1 MVENDTSSVEYQLST
16 STGPFDIPFYFI
28 ENGHISAWLYT
39 ANSDGSYDETT
50 LSLDTDYTLTGAG
63 DSDGGTLTLT
73 EAHDGAILLI
83 ARTPDAT
90 QLTSYVATGKFPA
103 TSHERALDKLTML
116 IQQIYWWWDDLPLKR
131 PNIFANFYHAKNRF
145 IKYLKNPVDEQDAAT
160 KNYTDGLY
168 DGAISHADAQFKR
181 TLRVPESSV
190 NILPSAPNRA
200 WMGLGFDGAG
210 QPKLQDPAGTGL
222 WGYVPAIGSFEKG
235 SLLTQRFEVLLWE
248 STDEYWRWDGAM
260 PKIVLPG
267 STPDTAGG
275 RGKGKW
281 LDVTDATLR
290 SNLGSDEGQLLIG
303 APANIEALRGILTTG
318 TGRITTRGALSAGD
332 GGSGTWIFESSDL
345 SSQVSSYP
353 RLFIAPVYD
362 PTGASGAWRL
372 DISDCIHAV
381 QYGVG
386 LMALDTSVDISDL
399 TQPSEPEDTSDT
411 DAMTAYYLQ
420 MGQYNAA
427 VFTRQAA
434 EAAAFNKEVLDQIVL
449 WANSQYLIYLPPLP
463 IYITYLRYDG
473 VAPKFKGSFGTNRNN
488 GTMFLTTDA
497 LSTEPVI
504 KVTSPTDSEDSRLS
518 GLFMED
524 IFTASMDFFS
534 VPNYD
539 TFTDNRS
546 ARTCYD
552 FNFSGTQ
559 IHLDRLYAG
568 GFKRGIINNEL
579 WDGYLGEV
587 RLLYCSDPNGS
598 VPAAFIGTIDGDNSN
613 NLQIDHLH
621 IEFSPYSLELGF
633 CEHVTFNVV
642 KCESWRKLDATNYV
656 VKIQAEA
663 TKVKINSLHV
673 TTQNSTKTHAI
684 YDAGQFTEI
693 NTLWCAG
700 GQSADYPYAG
710 IHWYYGV
717 ATNNSKKVIKNAH
730 MNRMYAADGS
740 DPSDYPVILAN
751 YQRFDGT
758 LRLSDSY
765 ETSLGTI
772 TNVKTG
778 LVAVGTQCI
787 VHDVDLIVGAGDK
800 SAGPVFY
807 FKGDG
812 ANVENITQT
821 AGNVIYRLAGGNVAN
836 NRIGG
841 WGSQFQ
847 NTSSGT
853 IYTYG
858 KRTVF
863 LSAAT
868 AVSQIYGMVGDIIT
882 IVSRVS
888 GSTLVYDASK
898 IVTDGAA
905 TIIMTAGK
913 PYQFLMEESG
923 KAVQI

>member
-1 MVENDTSSVEYQLST
+1 MSTYKTGNPLGSAAVKDLFDNAENLDFALNSLTALIWTDRLGKTRRSFFGMESAFVTQLTSQESRFNTFIQSSGYQIV
-16 STGPFDIPFYFI
+16 GD
-28 ENGHISAWLYT
+28 YT
-39 ANSDGSYDETT
+39 AGP
-50 LSLDTDYTLTGAG
+50 
-63 DSDGGTLTLT
+63 LTLT
-73 EAHDGAILLI
+73 EYNQLI
-83 ARTPDAT
+83 RYNNE
-90 QLTSYVATGKFPA
+90 LY
-103 TSHERALDKLTML
+103 KLTAATD
-116 IQQIYWWWDDLPLKR
+116 IPFTTAG
-131 PNIFANFYHAKNRF
+131 NT
-145 IKYLKNPVDEQDAAT
+145 DETWTSTDAAHFVSV
-160 KNYTDGLY
+160 G
-168 DGAISHADAQFKR
+168 DAA
-181 TLRVPESSV
+181 LR
-190 NILPSAPNRA
+190 
-200 WMGLGFDGAG
+200 
-210 QPKLQDPAGTGL
+210 Q
-222 WGYVPAIGSFEKG
+222 
-235 SLLTQRFEVLLWE
+235 
-248 STDEYWRWDGAM
+248 
-260 PKIVLPG
+260 
-267 STPDTAGG
+267 
-275 RGKGKW
+275 
-281 LDVTDATLR
+281 
-290 SNLGSDEGQLLIG
+290 NLGSGEGQLLIG

-633 CEHVTFNVV
+633 CEHVTFNV
-642 KCESWRKLDATNYV
+642 
-656 VKIQAEA
+656 
-663 TKVKINSLHV
+663 
-673 TTQNSTKTHAI
+673 
-684 YDAGQFTEI
+684 
-693 NTLWCAG
+693 
-700 GQSADYPYAG
+700 
-710 IHWYYGV
+710 
-717 ATNNSKKVIKNAH
+717 
-730 MNRMYAADGS
+730 
-740 DPSDYPVILAN
+740 
-751 YQRFDGT
+751 
-758 LRLSDSY
+758 
-765 ETSLGTI
+765 
-772 TNVKTG
+772 
-778 LVAVGTQCI
+778 
-787 VHDVDLIVGAGDK
+787 
-800 SAGPVFY
+800 
-807 FKGDG
+807 
-812 ANVENITQT
+812 
-821 AGNVIYRLAGGNVAN
+821 
-836 NRIGG
+836 
-841 WGSQFQ
+841 
-847 NTSSGT
+847 
-853 IYTYG
+853 
-858 KRTVF
+858 
-863 LSAAT
+863 
-868 AVSQIYGMVGDIIT
+868 
-882 IVSRVS
+882 
-888 GSTLVYDASK
+888 
-898 IVTDGAA
+898 
-905 TIIMTAGK
+905 
-913 PYQFLMEESG
+913 
-923 KAVQI
+923 

>member
-1 MVENDTSSVEYQLST
+1 MAITDTQQTAQFAASAAVSAAEAKQYALSIEKPIIDIAESVDEAKNAAIASGMYLDETKDIATGLSARIDFEISEKEAEFESQMQSQRSEFELAQQTKEDAFLTSQVQMDSDFNLSQTEKEDRFQQFLISSGYVFLGGYED
-16 STGPFDIPFYFI
+16 GPFQF
-28 ENGHISAWLYT
+28 SARNQYIRYDNQYYRLNAATDVGFTTTGTT
-39 ANSDGSYDETT
+39 AAS
-50 LSLDTDYTLTGAG
+50 
-63 DSDGGTLTLT
+63 
-73 EAHDGAILLI
+73 
-83 ARTPDAT
+83 
-90 QLTSYVATGKFPA
+90 
-103 TSHERALDKLTML
+103 
-116 IQQIYWWWDDLPLKR
+116 
-131 PNIFANFYHAKNRF
+131 FANDVTHFV
-145 IKYLKNPVDEQDAAT
+145 LM
-160 KNYTDGLY
+160 DG
-168 DGAISHADAQFKR
+168 D
-181 TLRVPESSV
+181 TLRQ
-190 NILPSAPNRA
+190 N
-200 WMGLGFDGAG
+200 
-210 QPKLQDPAGTGL
+210 
-222 WGYVPAIGSFEKG
+222 
-235 SLLTQRFEVLLWE
+235 
-248 STDEYWRWDGAM
+248 
-260 PKIVLPG
+260 
-267 STPDTAGG
+267 
-275 RGKGKW
+275 
-281 LDVTDATLR
+281 LD
-290 SNLGSDEGQLLIG
+290 SDEGQLLIG
-303 APANIEALRGILTTG
+303 APANIEALRGILAIG

-399 TQPSEPEDTSDT
+399 TQPSEPADTSDT

-434 EAAAFNKEVLDQIVL
+434 DAAAFNKEVLDQIVL

-579 WDGYLGEV
+579 WDGYIGEV

-598 VPAAFIGTIDGDNSN
+598 VPAAFIGTTDGDNSN

-673 TTQNSTKTHAI
+673 TTQNATKTHAI
-684 YDAGQFTEI
+684 FDAGQFTEI

-717 ATNNSKKVIKNAH
+717 ATTNSKKVIKNAH
-730 MNRMYAADGS
+730 MNRMYAANGS

-772 TNVKTG
+772 TNVNTG
-778 LVAVGTQCI
+778 LVALGTQCI
-787 VHDVDLIVGAGDK
+787 VPDVDLIVGGGEK

-812 ANVENITQT
+812 ADVNNVTMT
-821 AGNVIYRLAGGNVAN
+821 AGNVIYRLVGGNVAN
-836 NRIGG
+836 NRIGVF
-841 WGSQFQ
+841 GSQFQ
-847 NTSSGT
+847 STSSGV

-858 KRTVF
+858 KRVVF
-863 LSAAT
+863 LSVAT

-882 IVSRVS
+882 IMPRVS
-888 GSTLVYDASK
+888 GSSLIYDASK
-898 IVTDGAA
+898 IITKGAVNI
-905 TIIMTAGK
+905 TMTAGTV
-913 PYQFLMEESG
+913 YQFLMTESG